1 MHLNKTMTPKLQII
15 GTSHIARESINTIKN
30 KILDEKP
37 DIVAVEL
44 DASRVPYLFGKKQRK
59 LRLAD
64 IKHIGVV
71 GFIFNLIGGFIQR
84 KLGAKV
90 GLAPGADIRAAIR
103 TASKVNAKI
112 YLIDRPIAKS
122 LQRLSETMT
131 IWEKLRFLGYICGG
145 FLLPASKELK
155 RIDLTR
161 VPEDRLIATLTT
173 ELNKKFPHIYQVLV
187 REREQYMA
195 TKIKHL
201 LRAYPHKKIMA
212 VVGAGHVRGIKKHLN
227 H

>member
-1 MHLNKTMTPKLQII
+1 MTAKLQIL
-15 GTSHIARESINTIKN
+15 GTSHIARESVSTIRN

-44 DASRVPYLFGKKQRK
+44 DASRIPYLFGKKQRK

-64 IKHIGVV
+64 MKQIGLV

-103 TASKVNAKI
+103 TASKIGAKI

-122 LQRLSETMT
+122 LKRLSETMT
-131 IWEKLRFLGYICGG
+131 FWEKLRFIGYICGG

-161 VPEDRLIATLTT
+161 VPEDQLIATLTT
-173 ELNKKFPHIYQVLV
+173 ELNKKFPHIYNVLV
-187 REREQYMA
+187 RERDRHMA
-195 TKIKHL
+195 MKIKL
-201 LRAYPHKKIMA
+201 LIETYPRKKIIV
-212 VVGAGHVRGIKKHLN
+212 VVGAGHVNGIKKHLN
-227 H
+227 Y

>member
-1 MHLNKTMTPKLQII
+1 MPLNQTMNSKLQII
-15 GTSHIARESINTIKN
+15 GTSHIAKESVSKIKN

-44 DASRVPYLFGKKQRK
+44 DASRLPYLFGKKQRK
-59 LRLAD
+59 LRLTD
-64 IKHIGVV
+64 LKHLGLV

-90 GLAPGADIRAAIR
+90 GLAPGADIRTAIR
-103 TASKVNAKI
+103 TANQVGATI

-131 IWEKLRFLGYICGG
+131 FWEKLRFVGYVFGG
-145 FLLPASKELK
+145 FILPASKEIK

-173 ELNKKFPHIYQVLV
+173 ELNKKFPHIYNVLV
-187 REREQYMA
+187 RERDRYMA
-195 TKIKHL
+195 IKIKQLVKTH
-201 LRAYPHKKIMA
+201 PHKQIMV

-227 H
+227 Y